1 MLMGFFFL
9 PPIHLSQQL
18 SFILISFYLNLQ
30 NRAWDNK
37 EAESLNNQAPC
48 SAVAGD
54 LETQRAVGKVAR
66 ALLGVCGCR
75 NCPQGSR
82 DESPGAVS
90 IRKAPCWQP
99 QEELCCCICVAPVL
113 HTQGWIFGIPSGC
126 CCSSPLDVSVPCVL
140 WVCCSFLTAP
150 VSAFLLS
157 WKSLDGLV
165 AAFPSCDQHIANQGW
180 METLGSC

>member
-1 MLMGFFFL
+1 MLCVGEKLDKSSSMLMGFFFL

-48 SAVAGD
+48 SAGAGD

-75 NCPQGSR
+75 NCPQGSG
-82 DESPGAVS
+82 DESPRAVS
-90 IRKAPCWQP
+90 IRKAPRWQP
-99 QEELCCCICVAPVL
+99 QVELCCCICVAHP
-113 HTQGWIFGIPSGC
+113 G
-126 CCSSPLDVSVPCVL
+126 LDIWDSL
-140 WVCCSFLTAP
+140 W
-150 VSAFLLS
+150 LL
-157 WKSLDGLV
+157 LL
-165 AAFPSCDQHIANQGW
+165 I
-180 METLGSC
+180 TLGCERPLRALGLLQFSYSPCLCFSAVLEIS